1 MLSSKTRTT
10 ILALVA
16 SASFA
21 ATTVAPAVSQA
32 RPKTTTIKRVTQRQA
47 CSEFVASMNLA
58 EESARMYEKAGDT
71 EDAEASWAM
80 ANAYF
85 QNWQGNGC
93 QTLAIVKFSPPGI
106 SVAPGRVLKSAS

>member
-1 MLSSKTRTT
+1 MLSTKTRTT

-47 CSEFVASMNLA
+47 CNEFVESIRQA
-58 EESARMYEKAGDT
+58 EEAAKEYEKAGDT
-71 EDAEASWAM
+71 ANAEAAWGM

-85 QNWQGNGC
+85 DNWQGNGC
-93 QTLAIVKFSPPGI
+93 QILAIVTSPPAVL
-106 SVAPGRVLKSAS
+106 VAPGHVLKSAS